1 VTTAMK
7 WWSVPAFLAAATLC
21 AAQPLAEQL
30 VELNGEALRYSI
42 RAFAPDVHLQVTT
55 PAPVSALHTAIA
67 LNRFLSAGNIED
79 AALLSNA
86 PRRRFEVLSDYR
98 RSVGEDGF
106 KRVFAEYF
114 NPENHP
120 VAEIRMGT
128 HSLLVW
134 HLRDQNYYAGE
145 YFVEIE
151 GKVLMDD
158 VPGETR
164 ARLRRVLDGIRAG
177 SVRLPMN

>member
-1 VTTAMK
+1 MK
-7 WWSVPAFLAAATLC
+7 WWTLPVLLAAATFC
-21 AAQPLAEQL
+21 AAQPLAEQA

-42 RAFAPDVHLQVTT
+42 RAFSPDVHLEATAAAT
-55 PAPVSALHTAIA
+55 FSALHTAIA
-67 LNRFLSAGNIED
+67 LNQFLSAGNIED

-86 PRRRFEVLSDYR
+86 PRRRFEVFSDYR

-106 KRVFAEYF
+106 KRVFAEYS

-134 HLRDQNYYAGE
+134 HLRNRDYYAGQ

-164 ARLRRVLDGIRAG
+164 AKLRRVLEGIRTG
-177 SVRLPMN
+177 SIRLPGN